1 MMKYSPSSGWTIA
14 ALPTRFAASTFLVMG
29 LVALVLV
36 SSPAIAAGPSLR
48 ILSPANNA
56 IIGNGSPVSV
66 VYLVSNFNL
75 TKPGTGSASNPN
87 EGHVNV
93 VVDGMLTDEVS
104 AQTIALTLGSGIHD
118 IRLRLVTD
126 NGTALNPDVNASV
139 AVTVTQGPAF
149 GKPGIRIT
157 YPTEG
162 LLRGTDNAI
171 SFDLTNF
178 ALVPPGGPSNVPN
191 EGHIRV
197 FVDGRYYEE
206 LTEYEPAHM
215 GLDDGRHTIRMQLVD
230 NGGSPLSPDTFAVV
244 NFTTQTGLGRGPD
257 YMPILAYANGGLVLG
272 ILALLLVRKWR
283 SKR

>member
-1 MMKYSPSSGWTIA
+1 MKSASRKRGGLT
-14 ALPTRFAASTFLVMG
+14 ALPARLAFSVCLVIG
-29 LVALVLV
+29 IVALALV
-36 SSPAIAAGPSLR
+36 STPAIAAGPSLR

-56 IIGNGSPVSV
+56 VIGNGSPVSV
-66 VYLVSNFNL
+66 VYLVSDFNL

-93 VVDGMLTDEVS
+93 IVDGVLTNEVS
-104 AQTIALTLGSGIHD
+104 AQTIVLSLGSGIHN
-118 IRLRLVTD
+118 IRLQLVTD
-126 NGTALNPDVNASV
+126 NGTVLNPDVRASI

-157 YPTEG
+157 YPTEV
-162 LLRGTDNAI
+162 LLRGTDNAV

-178 ALVPPGGPSNVPN
+178 ALVPPGGPPNVPN

-244 NFTTQTGLGRGPD
+244 NFTTQTGLGRAPD
-257 YMPILAYANGGLVLG
+257 YMPILAYGNGVLVLG
-272 ILALLLVRKWR
+272 ILALLLVRHWR
-283 SKR
+283 RKR